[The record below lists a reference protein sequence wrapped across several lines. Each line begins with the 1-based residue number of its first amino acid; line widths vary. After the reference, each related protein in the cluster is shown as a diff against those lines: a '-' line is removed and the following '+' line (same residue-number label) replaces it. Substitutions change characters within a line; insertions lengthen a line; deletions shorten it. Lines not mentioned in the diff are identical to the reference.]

1 MKKNRLR
8 FPVSA
13 ALVAAL
19 LFLTFSFAAAD
30 EAPAG
35 SGALDG
41 VDFVMNGASAY
52 GFTFSYPKDYV
63 RGSYSSGGVFWES
76 ADTAAPNMITLDYVV
91 YQELGEFC
99 EDPEVARTY
108 YPDEEQVARAGMT
121 VLASGELMSEDGH
134 PAHIHIFETEN
145 EDGEPYTV
153 GFLYYARN
161 NRILR
166 ARLFSEPRN
175 GASGQDLPQ
184 VTREDMIRVFG
195 GIGYDPAGAPITVA
209 DAAITLATK
218 EGADTVTAGKKLTFT
233 AAFANPEKVNKQNRN
248 NAIEWSVSDVS
259 GEALPAGVT
268 INKTGV
274 LSTGR
279 TDEVLH
285 LEVTAS
291 SPVFHVSA
299 TFPVTVIPVVKKVSV
314 EPAELN
320 FYAGTDTQQEVKAVL
335 SPDTVP
341 PQGITWKPSKKDIV
355 EIVPDDENGTA
366 VFRPLAAGKISVA
379 VREPGGKN
387 ARLTVNVME
396 PVQGVEL
403 AVKGRP
409 KPGSTVTVTYTIT
422 PKKAGN
428 KNVEWSLDVGEDIAT
443 ISKGRLKISKEA
455 PVGTVITVTCTALG
469 APEPVVSGI
478 QVEIVEK

>member
-1 MKKNRLR
+1 MKKSRFR

-13 ALVAAL
+13 VLVAAL
-19 LFLTFSFAAAD
+19 LLISFSVAAAD
-30 EAPAG
+30 EPSS
-35 SGALDG
+35 SGVLAG
-41 VDFVMNGASAY
+41 VDFVTDGSGAY
-52 GFTFSYPKDYV
+52 GFTLSYPKNY
-63 RGSYSSGGVFWES
+63 RQGSYTSGGVLWKS
-76 ADTAAPNMITLDYVV
+76 TDTAAPNVITLDYVI

-99 EDPEVARTY
+99 EDPDVARSY
-108 YPDEEQVARAGMT
+108 YPDEEQLARTGMT
-121 VLASGELMSEDGH
+121 VLANGEVMSADGH
-134 PAHIHIFETEN
+134 PAYIHIFETEN
-145 EDGEPYTV
+145 EDGVPYTV

-166 ARLFSEPRN
+166 ARVFSEPQN
-175 GASGQDLPQ
+175 GTTGADLPQ
-184 VTREDMIRVFG
+184 VTREDMIRVFE
-195 GIGYDPAGAPITVA
+195 GIGYDPADAPITVA

-218 EGADTVTAGKKLTFT
+218 EGTDTVTAGKRLNFT
-233 AAFANPEKVNKQNRN
+233 AAFANPEKVNKQKKN
-248 NAIEWSVSDVS
+248 NTIEWSVSDAS
-259 GEALPAGVT
+259 GAELPAGVS
-268 INKTGV
+268 INKNGV

-279 TDEVLH
+279 ANEVLH
-285 LEVTAS
+285 LEVTAA

-299 TFPVTVIPVVKKVSV
+299 TYPVTVIPVVKRVSV
-314 EPAELN
+314 EPAELF
-320 FYAGTDTQQEVKAVL
+320 FYVGTDTQQEVKAIL

-355 EIVPDDENGTA
+355 EIVPNDENGTA
-366 VFRPLAAGKISVA
+366 VFRPLAPGKISVA